1 MIEIFNLQSTFSSS
15 TSFRTFKICIV
26 KTYAWSL
33 VNGWEKFIIK
43 KPQCSLPT
51 ISCKPMIVFQS
62 LYSWSLTCLQM
73 IVKAVQI
80 KHINV
85 AYSVFSSIN
94 IFVLIVN
101 IICYTRMKIC
111 CIWSSLWFRNKTSIN
126 NVIHILL
133 TMNRRTSL
141 MAMY

>member
-111 CIWSSLWFRNKTSIN
+111 CIWSSLWFRNKTSRN
-126 NVIHILL
+126 NAIHILL
-133 TMNRRTSL
+133 TMNRTSL